1 LYLST
6 PLGRVYHLKLLDFV
20 FVKLNLIDEEKN
32 KARYRE
38 IKRYFCFKPQSSG
51 HRCGCIL
58 SLCIGSLAEDS
69 VKRFGTFTADLEALA
84 DWLVA
89 LGVESVAME
98 STGIYWVNLY
108 DVLEGKGLK
117 ICLANAR
124 YVRNVPGRK
133 SDVSDCVWIQQL
145 HSFGLL
151 SGSFIAEGKIRELRA
166 YVRQRET
173 LEKQKGTQISLM
185 GKSLQLLNVKLH
197 QVTSGIEL
205 QVSMNIIRS
214 IVAGERDSKKLS
226 AFRHP
231 QMKASKEDLEKSLQ
245 GNWRKEHLFSLQ
257 QALTFYDFIKEQM
270 LLCER
275 EIEDTLQAINGKEG
289 DGPSPKK
296 ATRQNE
302 YAFDVK
308 SHLKEAVGTDLTAIK
323 GLDEKT
329 ILTILAETG
338 TDLSRWFSAG
348 HFCSW
353 LGLAPRQKISGEK
366 VLGHFKQS
374 VANRANQAFRLAA
387 WSLHSSK
394 CYLGEFYR
402 KLVFRKGSN
411 IAIKATAR
419 KLAVIFYNMVIKK
432 TSFEPHSKEEYNE
445 KFRERRIKKLQKEA
459 AKMGFIMKY
468 A

>member
-1 LYLST
+1 MKKRAKQGTGKSK
-6 PLGRVYHLKLLDFV
+6 GFSV
-20 FVKLNLIDEEKN
+20 LNHKVAGIDVG
-32 KARYRE
+32 ASCHYV
-38 IKRYFCFKPQSSG
+38 CV
-51 HRCGCIL
+51 
-58 SLCIGSLAEDS
+58 GSLAEDS
-69 VKRFGTFTADLEALA
+69 VRRFGTFTVDLEALA

-108 DVLEGKGLK
+108 DVLEARGLK

-133 SDVSDCVWIQQL
+133 SDVSDSVWIQQL

-173 LEKQKGTQISLM
+173 LEKQKGTQVSLM

-197 QVTSGIEL
+197 QVASGLEL

-214 IVAGERDSKKLS
+214 IVAGERDVKKLS

-231 QMKASKEDLEKSLQ
+231 QMKASKEDMERSLQ

-257 QALTFYDFIKEQM
+257 QALVFYDFIKEQM
-270 LLCER
+270 MLCER
-275 EIEDTLQAINGKEG
+275 EIEETLQAINGTDDEG
-289 DGPSPKK
+289 SKIKK
-296 ATRQNE
+296 TAVRQNE

-308 SHLKEAVGTDLTAIK
+308 SYLLEAVGTDLTAIK

-338 TDLSRWFSAG
+338 TDLGRWFSAG

-353 LGLAPRQKISGEK
+353 LGLAPKQKISGEK
-366 VLGHFKQS
+366 ILGHFKQS

-419 KLAVIFYNMVIKK
+419 KLAVIFWNMVTKK
-432 TSFEPHSKEEYNE
+432 TSFVPHSKKEYE
-445 KFRERRIKKLQKEA
+445 DKFRERRIRKLHKEA
-459 AKMGFIMKY
+459 TKMGFIIQY

>member
-1 LYLST
+1 MKKKAKQSIGKSKGLS
-6 PLGRVYHLKLLDFV
+6 V
-20 FVKLNLIDEEKN
+20 LNYKVAGIDVGASCHYVCVGGLSEE
-32 KARYRE
+32 
-38 IKRYFCFKPQSSG
+38 
-51 HRCGCIL
+51 
-58 SLCIGSLAEDS
+58 S
-69 VKRFGTFTADLEALA
+69 VKRFGTFTVDLYALA

-108 DVLEGKGLK
+108 DVLDARGLK

-173 LEKQKGTQISLM
+173 LEKQKGTQIALI

-197 QVTSGIEL
+197 QVASGLEL

-214 IVAGERDSKKLS
+214 IVSGERDSKKL
-226 AFRHP
+226 AEFRHP
-231 QMKASKEDLEKSLQ
+231 QMKASKEELEKSLQ

-257 QALTFYDFIKEQM
+257 QALLFYDFIKQQM
-270 LLCER
+270 LLCEH
-275 EIEDTLQAINGKEG
+275 EIEETLAEINGNDD
-289 DGPSPKK
+289 DGKPKIK
-296 ATRQNE
+296 KGNIRQND

-308 SHLKEAVGTDLTAIK
+308 SYLDKIVGTDLTAIK

-338 TDLSRWFSAG
+338 TDLTKWFSAK

-353 LGLAPRQKISGEK
+353 LGLSPKQKISGEK

-419 KLAVIFYNMVIKK
+419 KLAVIFYNMVINK
-432 TSFEPHSKEEYNE
+432 TSFEPHSREEYNE
-445 KFRERRIKKLQKEA
+445 KYRERRIKKLQKEA
-459 AKMGFIMKY
+459 NKLGLVMNY